1 MDEDAQDQ
9 QTKKEFEKVTTARL
23 LTPFVCPS
31 HTHGA
36 RTCILCL
43 PSILTVVAF
52 FVASRFFLMN
62 NKSTSRCVGGLATEG
77 SLIVDNVQLTVYK
90 GWLAEATVIETR
102 ETE

>member
-1 MDEDAQDQ
+1 
-9 QTKKEFEKVTTARL
+9 
-23 LTPFVCPS
+23 
-31 HTHGA
+31 
-36 RTCILCL
+36 
-43 PSILTVVAF
+43 
-52 FVASRFFLMN
+52 MN